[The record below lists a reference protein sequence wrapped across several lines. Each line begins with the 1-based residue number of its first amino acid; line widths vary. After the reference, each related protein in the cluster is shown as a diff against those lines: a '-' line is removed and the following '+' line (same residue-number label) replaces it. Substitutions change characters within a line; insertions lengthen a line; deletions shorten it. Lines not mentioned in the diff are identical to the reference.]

1 MRYNFIEY
9 ILFEREV
16 LDLIRLI
23 LASGNANT
31 KTNEA
36 THHAKMHLPEFT

>member
-9 ILFEREV
+9 IFLQREV

-23 LASGNANT
+23 LLSETLA
-31 KTNEA
+31 KTSEA
-36 THHAKMHLPEFT
+36 TYHAEMRLPEFS